1 MDRPGLSKRPLSTTA
16 GFKKRLCGC
25 LARAALATL
34 AAMDALAVDALTSVE
49 VGGEMGGEAAE
60 AVTAEAEG
68 GALEVQ
74 AAAKAVKVAK
84 VLERALDRFADGM
97 ALVENEGVKGG
108 EG

>member
-1 MDRPGLSKRPLSTTA
+1 MPPNSNVDRPGLSKRPLSTAA

-49 VGGEMGGEAAE
+49 VGGEMGGEAAGAAE

-84 VLERALDRFADGM
+84 VAEVADRALDR
-97 ALVENEGVKGG
+97 
-108 EG
+108 